1 MAVYKVLLM
10 LPFVGVQK
18 VIREVFSG
26 SAEFLFCM
34 GLMNDCRK
42 DSVLSVFRATLGNEH
57 ALFAKF
63 ESSRM

>member
-1 MAVYKVLLM
+1 M

-42 DSVLSVFRATLGNEH
+42 DSVSSVFRATLGIHGIIEYLMCAHCNED
-57 ALFAKF
+57 F
-63 ESSRM
+63 S